1 MTTRRRFLAGG
12 AELGLFAVG
21 ATAPSFWQRAAA
33 AADPKRG
40 LPVLVVIELSGGNDG
55 LNTVV
60 PYRDDLYAK
69 ARPSLRIEPKAVL
82 KLDDHVGLNPAL
94 KDLHKLWESGDLA
107 VVQGAGYP
115 NPNRSHTRSMEIWQT
130 GSVGPVPDAGWLGRG
145 ADAEPRSGPCYVGS
159 EALPLAVRGRK
170 RFTPSIASLADY
182 RMPAG
187 MPNWDEPVPAD
198 DLAREIRRRK
208 EQAIAQAKRLETVT
222 RSLPKTSGG
231 ASRTG

>member
-1 MTTRRRFLAGG
+1 MRIQEEHFYDDSTTISGGRRRNWGSLPSA
-12 AELGLFAVG
+12 L
-21 ATAPSFWQRAAA
+21 TAPLFWQRAAA

-145 ADAEPRSGPCYVGS
+145 ADAEPRLGRVTWGVRLFPWPCGDASGSRLQSRAWPTTGCRRGCRTGMS
-159 EALPLAVRGRK
+159 QCQRMTWRGRSAGEKSRRLPRRSGWK
-170 RFTPSIASLADY
+170 R
-182 RMPAG
+182 
-187 MPNWDEPVPAD
+187 
-198 DLAREIRRRK
+198 
-208 EQAIAQAKRLETVT
+208 
-222 RSLPKTSGG
+222 
-231 ASRTG
+231 